1 MQGLWFLFSHW
12 FLLIS
17 LPKLLLVLLLDLF
30 VDLGLSLSGGFSSR
44 CLRRGGLAL
53 AGQKLFL
60 IFLEIVKLGLLEL
73 ALLLCLV
80 EVVLIGGYWPV
91 IEHF

>member
-1 MQGLWFLFSHW
+1 M
-12 FLLIS
+12 
-17 LPKLLLVLLLDLF
+17 
-30 VDLGLSLSGGFSSR
+30 
-44 CLRRGGLAL
+44 

-60 IFLEIVKLGLLEL
+60 IFLEIVKLGLFEL
-73 ALLLCLV
+73 ALFLCLV